1 MNCVTSL
8 MKRGM
13 ELKNEQVLKEVVSVV
28 QSLKDTAYQ
37 LREVAWLFIISII

>member
-13 ELKNEQVLKEVVSVV
+13 ELKNEQVLKEVVNNV
-28 QSLKDTAYQ
+28 QLLKDLPYQ
-37 LREVAWLFIISII
+37 LREVAW